1 MGQDIS
7 QMYLRTD
14 RFQRIYSLSA
24 PTLGFNI
31 QTIAHK
37 KYKLNIWDVGGQKS
51 IRGYWRN
58 YYEKTDGL
66 IFVIDSADREDRLL
80 DCKAELDALLQEE
93 RLAGASLLILAN
105 KQDLPAALPL
115 EQISERLQLDKIK
128 THHCHVM
135 ACSAVSQTGKDLL
148 AGIDWIVDDIASRVY
163 IEF

>member
-58 YYEKTDGL
+58 YYEKT
-66 IFVIDSADREDRLL
+66 VPY
-80 DCKAELDALLQEE
+80 
-93 RLAGASLLILAN
+93 
-105 KQDLPAALPL
+105 DLSNHAPL
-115 EQISERLQLDKIK
+115 
-128 THHCHVM
+128 THRM
-135 ACSAVSQTGKDLL
+135 G
-148 AGIDWIVDDIASRVY
+148 
-163 IEF
+163 